1 MKPILILS
9 LMVFLLQ
16 GICMAL
22 PEDPAEY
29 AEWEARQL
37 AAIEEQK
44 TLPPEQAIPTLGN
57 WVRKYSLHTHI
68 EKGDRPVYNSARNF
82 LLSIPGHAEW
92 FGKEIRAMTD
102 NEINRTGLQF
112 EGGRGWYYQPLSHL
126 QSPETVKV
134 LGEQLF
140 DDRSPF
146 KGPPND
152 AEWTPSSNFAVSALH
167 KLGLDNAPVKSTY
180 ADPRNDLRTWQLWFE
195 QVRAGTRTFSFK
207 GDKTIY
213 SLTGPV
219 STALDPIE
227 VRPAAP
233 QPAPDSASVSPGSSN
248 PSVWIALSLAVV
260 ALIFAAKLAFTRK
273 PA

>member
-1 MKPILILS
+1 MKKLTTIVLIG
-9 LMVFLLQ
+9 FLTIPFP
-16 GICMAL
+16 GSAS
-22 PEDPAEY
+22 EERAAWFAER
-29 AEWEARQL
+29 WKI
-37 AAIEEQK
+37 IEEAHVRPDEK
-44 TLPPEQAIPTLGN
+44 AIKNLGAIARGLGRKKEELTPETKELYDAAVRTLLA
-57 WVRKYSLHTHI
+57 
-68 EKGDRPVYNSARNF
+68 
-82 LLSIPGHAEW
+82 IPGHAEW
-92 FGKEIRAMTD
+92 SGKEIKAMTD
-102 NEINRTGLQF
+102 DAVNRTGLQF
-112 EGGRGWYYQPLSHL
+112 EGRREWHFETLSQL

-152 AEWTPSSNFAVSALH
+152 AEWIPSSNFAVSALH
-167 KLGLDNAPVKSTY
+167 KLGLDNAPVKSIY

-219 STALDPIE
+219 STALDPSE

-233 QPAPDSASVSPGSSN
+233 QPAPGSASVSPGSSN